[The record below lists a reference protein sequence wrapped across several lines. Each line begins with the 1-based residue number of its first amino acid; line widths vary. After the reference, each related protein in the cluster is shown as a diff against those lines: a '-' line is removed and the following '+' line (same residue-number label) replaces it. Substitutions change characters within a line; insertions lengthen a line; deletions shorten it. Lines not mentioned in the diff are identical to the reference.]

1 LGENSSDGL
10 AAALV
15 FGLEKIG
22 YGVLERNEELFFY
35 LTGTALKLAKQ
46 KN

>member
-1 LGENSSDGL
+1 M
-10 AAALV
+10 V

-22 YGVLERNEELFFY
+22 YGVLERDEELFFY
-35 LTGTALKLAKQ
+35 LTGVALKLAKQ

>member
-1 LGENSSDGL
+1 
-10 AAALV
+10 LV

-22 YGVLERNEELFFY
+22 YGVLKDNEDLFFY